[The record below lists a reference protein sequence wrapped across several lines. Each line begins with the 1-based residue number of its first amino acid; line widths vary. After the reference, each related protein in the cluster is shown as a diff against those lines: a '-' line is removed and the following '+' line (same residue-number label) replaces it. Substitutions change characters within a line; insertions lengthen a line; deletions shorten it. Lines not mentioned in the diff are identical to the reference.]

1 MNMTKK
7 ISALLMTGL
16 MLITGCA
23 TPAPSTTA
31 APSTTQ
37 AQTTTASGTQGQTTS
52 APATTT
58 AQKAPLVVGM
68 EANYAPYN
76 WNQPTDANGAVK
88 IDGTAGYAGGFDVEV
103 AKELAAVLGRDLV
116 IKQIAWEGLIPALQ
130 NGAIDLIIAG
140 MSETPE
146 RLESVDFTDP
156 YYDSRFVMLVK
167 KGSPYE
173 SATAL
178 ADFSGAKIVGQ
189 KGTNYDRVIPQIP
202 EVKHE
207 TPLGTVP
214 LIIHAIA
221 SGVAD
226 GTVLDKPVGISVTL
240 ANPDLAMVEFTP
252 ENGFQPLPG
261 IPTACSIALAK
272 GNEELKTQINEY
284 LASFTND
291 KRDALME
298 TAVKNQP

>member
-58 AQKAPLVVGM
+58 AQKAPLLVGM
-68 EANYAPYN
+68 EANYAPYK
-76 WNQPTDANGAVK
+76 WNQPTDANGAGK
-88 IDGTAGYAGGFDVEV
+88 IDGTDGYDGGFDVEV
-103 AKELAAVLGRDLV
+103 VKELAAVLGRDLV

-146 RLESVDFTDP
+146 R
-156 YYDSRFVMLVK
+156 
-167 KGSPYE
+167 
-173 SATAL
+173 
-178 ADFSGAKIVGQ
+178 
-189 KGTNYDRVIPQIP
+189 
-202 EVKHE
+202 
-207 TPLGTVP
+207 
-214 LIIHAIA
+214 
-221 SGVAD
+221 
-226 GTVLDKPVGISVTL
+226 
-240 ANPDLAMVEFTP
+240 
-252 ENGFQPLPG
+252 
-261 IPTACSIALAK
+261 
-272 GNEELKTQINEY
+272 
-284 LASFTND
+284 
-291 KRDALME
+291 
-298 TAVKNQP
+298 